1 MKQKNGF
8 TLVELLAT
16 ISILVIIVS
25 IAIPS
30 IINIRSNNE
39 DKNERN
45 IMATIETAA
54 ESYIYSYNLYDK
66 VIDSTSSN
74 RKCIAITEHID
85 KGLLKN
91 DNNINVLKNSEYVSI
106 YITDNEIKYELESNR
121 DRCDSEIVYVENE
134 TENDDPSNPDHETTS
149 EEEEAKYRVDYSGAN
164 PPILSD
170 GLIPVRYDETKEA
183 WVKADI
189 TNSASIKWYDYDNKQ
204 WANAVTVTSS
214 SRTDYQN
221 ATPGTTVDMSNIE
234 SMWVWIPRF
243 KYRITFQSIGVQN
256 SHSHFLQFNEEPG
269 IIDIV
274 FERGT
279 ATTGASYRE
288 AGVKNDSVI
297 GRNMSTL
304 AISEYYTHPAFR
316 DGSNVYNSSEYDL
329 GGWNK
334 ELTGFWVGKFETG
347 NSISNPLIKPNIT
360 SISSTL
366 SNHKNSTK
374 LFTSSGNK
382 YGLSTSWNSHMM
394 KNTEWGAVAYLSQS
408 KYGKAS
414 EIYPNRNSSY
424 TTGCSTGVSS
434 CGTYEA
440 PNSDYN
446 EYSDCDS
453 IPQDIC
459 IDDNKTSNS
468 KTRMSAS
475 TTGNVYGIYDMN
487 GGRNE
492 VVMGGTANVCTSRNV
507 ECDYYPSGSE
517 LYSSRKL
524 GDATFETR
532 QWYRSK
538 FEYIN
543 GSINHSFSTIPSSEL
558 PSDSYILRG
567 GSYNSEWRV
576 YEQKNYL
583 NAGIF
588 YVEFNIS
595 SSDTTYRNVLIP

>member
-1 MKQKNGF
+1 MKQRNGF

-39 DKNERN
+39 NKNERSV
-45 IMATIETAA
+45 AEVIETAA
-54 ESYIYSYNLYDK
+54 ESYIYSYNLYDQ
-66 VIDSTSSN
+66 VVGSTSN
-74 RKCIAITEHID
+74 KRKCIPIRELID

-91 DNNINVLKNSEYVSI
+91 DNNINILKNSEYVSI
-106 YITDNEIKYELESNR
+106 YITNNEIKYELESNR
-121 DRCDSEIVYVENE
+121 DRCDSEITYVEDENE
-134 TENDDPSNPDHETTS
+134 DNSSNPDDGTTS
-149 EEEEAKYRVDYSGAN
+149 EEEESKYRVDYSGAN

-170 GLIPVRYDETKEA
+170 GLIPVRYDETKKV

-189 TNSASIKWYDYDNKQ
+189 TNSASIKWYDYNNKQ

-214 SRTDYQN
+214 TRTSYQN
-221 ATPGTTVDMSNIE
+221 ATPGTTVNMTDIE

-243 KYRITFQSIGVQN
+243 KYRITFQSVGVQN
-256 SHSHFLQFNEEPG
+256 SHSNYLQFNETPG
-269 IIDIV
+269 VIDIV

-279 ATTGASYRE
+279 GSTGASYKT
-288 AGVKNDSVI
+288 AGVKNDSVLN
-297 GRNMSTL
+297 RNMSTL

-316 DGSNVYNSSEYDL
+316 NGYNVYNSSRYDL

-382 YGLSTSWNSHMM
+382 YGLSTSWNSHIM

-414 EIYPNRNSSY
+414 EIYPNRYSSY
-424 TTGCSTGVSS
+424 KTGCSTGTNS
-434 CGTYEA
+434 CGTYTA
-440 PNSDYN
+440 S
-446 EYSDCDS
+446 
-453 IPQDIC
+453 
-459 IDDNKTSNS
+459 SNS
-468 KTRMSAS
+468 NCYRTSYLNTCIEYNATSSSKTGMSAS

-492 VVMGGTANVCTSRNV
+492 VVMGGTSSICTSGNM
-507 ECDYYPSGSE
+507 ECDYYPSGSA
-517 LYSSRKL
+517 LYNSRKL

-532 QWYRSK
+532 HWYRSEFK
-538 FEYIN
+538 YIN
-543 GSINHSFSTIPSSEL
+543 GSTTSNPNL
-558 PSDSYILRG
+558 PSNSYILRG
-567 GSYNSEWRV
+567 GSYNSSWSV
-576 YEQKNYL
+576 DDDKDYL

-588 YVEFNIS
+588 YVEFNTS
-595 SSDTTYRNVLIP
+595 SSGTSYRNVLIP